1 MYEQELEILQGTIA
15 AVVFQ
20 NYDNGYSVLR
30 LSLDNGQTATVV
42 GTSPL
47 PWMGERL
54 MVTGKWA
61 THSSYG
67 KQFEA
72 EFLER
77 MMPQSANE
85 ILTYLSGRVIK
96 GIGPRIAAKI
106 VQRFGDDTLKIME
119 REPERLAEGAAKGQ
133 PERRITACATGWEGN
148 RTATV
153 VKPPVTTFGTMGEA
167 GRMMGSG
174 PGQ

>member
-1 MYEQELEILQGTIA
+1 MYEQELEILQGTIG
-15 AVVFQ
+15 AVVYQ

-30 LSLDNGQTATVV
+30 LSLENGQTATVV
-42 GTSPL
+42 GTIPL
-47 PWMGERL
+47 PCVGERL
-54 MVTGKWA
+54 MVTGKWT

-106 VQRFGDDTLKIME
+106 VNHFGDETLIIME
-119 REPERLAEGAAKGQ
+119 REPERLAEFPASQTSAPK
-133 PERRITACATGWEGN
+133 RLVKNSACRWVCGVCWSSL
-148 RTATV
+148 R
-153 VKPPVTTFGTMGEA
+153 FII
-167 GRMMGSG
+167 
-174 PGQ
+174 

>member
-15 AVVFQ
+15 AVVYQ

-30 LSLDNGQTATVV
+30 VNLENGQTATIV
-42 GTSPL
+42 GTIPL
-47 PWMGERL
+47 PCIGERL
-54 MVTGKWA
+54 MVTGKWT

-85 ILTYLSGRVIK
+85 ILAYLSGRVIK
-96 GIGPRIAAKI
+96 GIGPRIAARI
-106 VQRFGDDTLKIME
+106 VNHFGDDTLRCFSSI
-119 REPERLAEGAAKGQ
+119 R
-133 PERRITACATGWEGN
+133 
-148 RTATV
+148 
-153 VKPPVTTFGTMGEA
+153 
-167 GRMMGSG
+167 
-174 PGQ
+174 